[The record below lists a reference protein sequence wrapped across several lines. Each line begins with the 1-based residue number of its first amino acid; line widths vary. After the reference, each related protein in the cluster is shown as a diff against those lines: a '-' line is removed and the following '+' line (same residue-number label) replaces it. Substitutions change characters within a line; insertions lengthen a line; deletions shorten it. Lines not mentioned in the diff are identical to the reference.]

1 MKKVTTLVLAALMS
15 VGIGAAITPA
25 FAESIGACQNE
36 ITIGPRGAGQYTDA
50 IDSDAPAII
59 ASLEQKGINVQDV
72 TDWGGCIRADVTKK
86 DGSTAMEF
94 FDPNTLQRLDPN
106 G

>member
-25 FAESIGACQNE
+25 FAESIGACQND
-36 ITIGPRGAGQYTDA
+36 IARSAPGAGEYTDA

-59 ASLEQKGINVQDV
+59 ASMQQKGINVQDIS
-72 TDWGGCIRADVTKK
+72 DWGGCIRADVTKK

-94 FDPNTLQRLDPN
+94 FDPNTLQRLDTN